1 MPLCL
6 RPYLS
11 VSLSHVSP
19 SQSLSP
25 SLLSCLSLTPPSLSR
40 LFLAR
45 YPLNLYLSPF
55 TASLSLSHLPLPSPI
70 PLPPLSPLSRSVS
83 HSLPLHRSSSCPVL
97 CPSVSLHVPLRL
109 WLLLTLSRVASKNSK
124 KNRKADRRRKKE
136 ERRRDPSLG
145 IVDPSSVQRDGE
157 GYQYGDG
164 VSPPSI
170 NAERY
175 LHRCTPQPKQ

>member
-25 SLLSCLSLTPPSLSR
+25 SLLSCLSLTPPSRSR

-55 TASLSLSHLPLPSPI
+55 TASLSLSPSPLLSPI

-83 HSLPLHRSSSCPVL
+83 HSLPLSVSFTAVLPVPFSVPPSLSLSHYVSSCYSL
-97 CPSVSLHVPLRL
+97 CLAQRAKTLKNHKAGRRQNKGRTKEGSQVGEWGSLPS
-109 WLLLTLSRVASKNSK
+109 
-124 KNRKADRRRKKE
+124 
-136 ERRRDPSLG
+136 PSLRRA
-145 IVDPSSVQRDGE
+145 IPV
-157 GYQYGDG
+157 
-164 VSPPSI
+164 
-170 NAERY
+170 
-175 LHRCTPQPKQ
+175 